1 MTIWRPDIFY
11 NYIGIW
17 RHLESFSIY
26 STDLSQDFVEVINFL
41 WNPGGNVLRP
51 ISNQYKLRPKD
62 PRACMLFVWFQ
73 LFGDIT
79 AWCWYISYTPLIH
92 GSFEA
97 FFFPWVCTQSCP
109 TLCNPMN
116 FSLPGSSVYGI
127 SCQEYWNGLPCP
139 PPSWPRDQ
147 IWVSCIE
154 GRFFTVWATS
164 IKICI
169 CPGGAY

>member
-1 MTIWRPDIFY
+1 MAIWRPDIFY

-17 RHLESFSIY
+17 RHLESFSIC
-26 STDLSQDFVEVINFL
+26 STDLSQAFVEVINFL
-41 WNPGGNVLRP
+41 WNPGGNGLRP

-97 FFFPWVCTQSCP
+97 FYFLECVLSHVWLFAIPWTLACQAPLSMEFPVKNTGMGCHA
-109 TLCNPMN
+109 LL
-116 FSLPGSSVYGI
+116 LPDPGI
-127 SCQEYWNGLPCP
+127 KSA
-139 PPSWPRDQ
+139 
-147 IWVSCIE
+147 
-154 GRFFTVWATS
+154 FFTVWATS

-169 CPGGAY
+169 RLGGAY